1 MRHKEAIYLLSA
13 TITEDDWGNQVETFE
28 ERMVYANEYAVSA
41 NEFYE
46 ARQNELRP
54 EKSFEIYSFEY
65 KGEKKLKYTPKG
77 GEEQEYSI
85 IRTQTKGDKAI
96 LTCEVKGSDV

>member
-1 MRHKEAIYLLSA
+1 MRHKEVIYLLSA
-13 TITEDDWGNQVETFE
+13 TIVDDEWGNQIETFE
-28 ERMVYANEYAVSA
+28 ERLVYANEYAVSA

-65 KGEKKLKYTPKG
+65 EGESKLKYDN
-77 GEEQEYSI
+77 QEYSI
-85 IRTQTKGDKAI
+85 IRTQTKGDKTI
-96 LTCEVKGSDV
+96 LTCEVKGDDK